1 MCNICNCVSG
11 FHISEDSVN
20 QSGKQILSQ
29 ISSSKSRMSCYT
41 KCKTLILIKG
51 RGCLLTS
58 EGRVQCK
65 IDK

>member
-41 KCKTLILIKG
+41 KCKTLILI
-51 RGCLLTS
+51 CLFGVFFWGGGL
-58 EGRVQCK
+58 VNK
-65 IDK
+65 